1 MSPKPLHEPPKE
13 TSKLHWNQHSDPRNW
28 PAIHDCVLPVVTP
41 NQPCF
46 YMPLWFA
53 TVHTRI
59 MLSKMVLLQSQFF
72 TRKEIAAEDMCMQ
85 PCDFKFPAS
94 ERGLYQLTSEN
105 LPPSTY
111 SLHFSP
117 STSFHGLVSKSSP
130 QPTIASFLCK
140 AIKAC
145 FRKGISSPRVAFHCI
160 PRPKLLIIAWPNMT
174 QVDLP
179 STGLFVT
186 IDDDNWRGLQIA
198 VAPFFWHFLKRFTD
212 DGSRCTW

>member
-1 MSPKPLHEPPKE
+1 MNHEKKHQSFIE
-13 TSKLHWNQHSDPRNW
+13 TNIIICPDPRNW

-59 MLSKMVLLQSQFF
+59 ILSKMVLLQSQFF

-111 SLHFSP
+111 SYHFSPLLSTSLRFSTSLHFSP
-117 STSFHGLVSKSSP
+117 LLSTSLHFSP
-130 QPTIASFLCK
+130 LLSTSLRF
-140 AIKAC
+140 
-145 FRKGISSPRVAFHCI
+145 SP
-160 PRPKLLIIAWPNMT
+160 LLSTSLHPLLSI
-174 QVDLP
+174 DLFQNHHP
-179 STGLFVT
+179 S
-186 IDDDNWRGLQIA
+186 
-198 VAPFFWHFLKRFTD
+198 PP
-212 DGSRCTW
+212 

>member
-1 MSPKPLHEPPKE
+1 MNHEKKHQSFIE
-13 TSKLHWNQHSDPRNW
+13 TNIIICPDPRNW

-117 STSFHGLVSKSSP
+117 LLSIHFFPWTCFKIITPAHHSLLSVQGYQGLLSQGNQFS
-130 QPTIASFLCK
+130 
-140 AIKAC
+140 
-145 FRKGISSPRVAFHCI
+145 
-160 PRPKLLIIAWPNMT
+160 
-174 QVDLP
+174 
-179 STGLFVT
+179 
-186 IDDDNWRGLQIA
+186 
-198 VAPFFWHFLKRFTD
+198 
-212 DGSRCTW
+212 